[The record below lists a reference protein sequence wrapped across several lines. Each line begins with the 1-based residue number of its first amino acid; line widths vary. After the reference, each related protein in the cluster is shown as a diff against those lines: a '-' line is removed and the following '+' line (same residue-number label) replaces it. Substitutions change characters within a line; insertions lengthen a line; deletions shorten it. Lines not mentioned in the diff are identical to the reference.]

1 MTTATPAYRDLSPRG
16 RRRPPGDST
25 ALAMYELLLA
35 EAKMAS
41 YQPRVA
47 FVEIK
52 GEWVRGERH
61 EG

>member
-1 MTTATPAYRDLSPRG
+1 
-16 RRRPPGDST
+16 
-25 ALAMYELLLA
+25 MYELLLA